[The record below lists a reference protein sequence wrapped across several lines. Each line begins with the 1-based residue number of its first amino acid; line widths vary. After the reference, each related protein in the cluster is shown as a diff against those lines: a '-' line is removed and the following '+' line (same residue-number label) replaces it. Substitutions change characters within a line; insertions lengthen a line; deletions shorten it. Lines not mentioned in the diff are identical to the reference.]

1 MAALALHEIRIPT
14 ADRVLC
20 VRLSNNRFRIS
31 IEAEQSRRTQI
42 NSPGNRGEIM
52 WRKIIGFLAPV
63 CVVAPL
69 LIFACSSAKDS
80 TKFAANAAQGG
91 MAEVELG
98 RLATQKA
105 ADPSVREFGARM
117 IADHSRA
124 NSELKS
130 IAAQKGIQLPA
141 DLNSEQK
148 SERDK
153 LAQMSGAEFDKEYM
167 SAMVKD
173 HETDVKDFDTQAKD
187 GNDADIK
194 AFAGKTLPTLQE
206 HLKMAQTAAQKV
218 GAK

>member
-1 MAALALHEIRIPT
+1 
-14 ADRVLC
+14 
-20 VRLSNNRFRIS
+20 
-31 IEAEQSRRTQI
+31 
-42 NSPGNRGEIM
+42 M
-52 WRKIIGFLAPV
+52 WRRIFGFAAPI
-63 CVVAPL
+63 CVVAPF

-91 MAEVELG
+91 TAEVEMG
-98 RLATQKA
+98 RLATQRA
-105 ADPSVREFGARM
+105 GDASVREFGARM
-117 IADHSRA
+117 VADHSRA

-148 SERDK
+148 SEKDK

-173 HETDVKDFDTQAKD
+173 HETDVKDFETQSKD
-187 GNDADIK
+187 GTDPDIK
-194 AFAGKTLPTLQE
+194 AFAGKILPTLQE
-206 HLKMAQTAAQKV
+206 HLKMAQAAAQKV